1 MLMSVKRTI
10 LLLALP
16 FLRGGFPAWG
26 EIRIVVDGQEAFE
39 RLTDNLTRALKSQE
53 EDVVVDFRKGVYEFR
68 EKHLTL
74 HGLYCP
80 KQRVTI
86 RCNGSTFL
94 AKGTD
99 YRLKS
104 SRMWTWTASCQGPF
118 DYKDGFVD
126 LSTMESVDL
135 RSPVKSALSR
145 PVIVDR
151 KRGICRIKV
160 KESDLPAVS
169 AEGVYIILSQ
179 CYRGI
184 VYPVERIQSGYLYFK
199 SPKVTS
205 DSNPETDPDSD
216 YKILKEFP
224 HYILYNHPEGGLD
237 LHMTGTELVGNRS
250 RAIHRGETT
259 NFLSVDNCVFGSFT
273 LQGGR
278 FVANR
283 ADGSLIRFDAVR
295 STETAVRECAF
306 DGIRSEIV
314 QVYGST
320 NFLFSD
326 NIVTRSYRTG
336 VFLDFFTAVAE
347 IRNNRFSDTGW
358 MMDHDFCINANASGM
373 KIHHNVFVDFSYGA
387 IGIGSFYMQPI
398 PASSSGII
406 EENEMYCTT
415 SFLNR
420 PARLLMDS
428 GAIYTWTINKDIM
441 IRNNYIHDI
450 GGYGWNRGIFCD
462 DGTVNVAI
470 VGNKIRN
477 IRNSY
482 CIDLRLSTDVEKN
495 PHSRIKRVNVGNRME
510 DNDVDGKV
518 RFENRD

>member
-1 MLMSVKRTI
+1 MRRTLFLLTLS
-10 LLLALP
+10 LLL
-16 FLRGGFPAWG
+16 GGFSAWG
-26 EIRIVVDGQEAFE
+26 EVRIVVDGQEAFD
-39 RLTDNLTRALKSQE
+39 RLPDELTRALKSQE
-53 EDVVVDFRKGVYEFR
+53 EDVVVDFRKGVYEYR
-68 EKHLTL
+68 EKHLSL
-74 HGLYCP
+74 KGLNCP
-80 KQRVTI
+80 KQRVI
-86 RCNGSTFL
+86 LQCNGSTFL

-99 YRLKS
+99 YRLTA
-104 SRMWTWTASCQGPF
+104 SRSRKWTAPSPVLF

-126 LSTMESVDL
+126 RSTFESVDL
-135 RSPVKSALSR
+135 RGPVKGALAR
-145 PVIVDR
+145 PEIVD
-151 KRGICRIKV
+151 KKQGICRLKV
-160 KESDLPAVS
+160 QEPDLPAAS
-169 AEGVYIILSQ
+169 AKGVYIILSQ

-184 VYPVERIQSGYLYFK
+184 VYPVEKIQSGYLYFK
-199 SPKVTS
+199 SPKVTT

-216 YKILKEFP
+216 YKILKELP
-224 HYILYNHPEGGLD
+224 HYILYNHPSGGLD
-237 LHMTGTELVGNRS
+237 LYMTGSELVGKRS
-250 RAIHRGETT
+250 RIIHRGEVT
-259 NFLSVDNCVFGSFT
+259 NFLTVDNCVFGSFT
-273 LQGGR
+273 LQGGC

-283 ADGSLIRFDAVR
+283 AGGSLIRFDGVR

-320 NFLFSD
+320 NFLFCD
-326 NIVTRSYRTG
+326 NTVTRSYRNG
-336 VFLDFFTAVAE
+336 VFLDFFTAIAE

-373 KIHHNVFVDFSYGA
+373 KIHHNVFENFSYGA

-398 PASSSGII
+398 PASSSGVI
-406 EENEMYCTT
+406 EENEIYCTE
-415 SFLNR
+415 SFLKR

-428 GAIYTWTINKDIM
+428 GAIYTWTINKDVM

-495 PHSRIKRVNVGNRME
+495 PYSRIKRVNVGNRME
-510 DNDVDGKV
+510 GNDVDGKV
-518 RFENRD
+518 RFQNRD